1 MLLLLMLLLHEK
13 RNFTPGGLWL
23 TGSDERPV
31 GSECFESR
39 RSLYGVSHLLR
50 QGGPWGG
57 GWLLPAPNGELP
69 CNLWIGGPVRST
81 WGSIYQFQMFRNFET
96 LIELA
101 SSRGPRIDPVHGIQ

>member
-57 GWLLPAPNGELP
+57 GVVAPSSKRGITMRFVDWRP
-69 CNLWIGGPVRST
+69 CSFNVGVDLSVSNV
-81 WGSIYQFQMFRNFET
+81 SQ
-96 LIELA
+96 L
-101 SSRGPRIDPVHGIQ
+101 